1 MVKQSFKHTG
11 NTHIFLCVHKK
22 HIKVTVLMYLYIYIY
37 IFNMCIYMEIIH
49 FIVYLCD
56 TWFFD
61 NNNMFNHECNISPFF
76 QNPWEIDLSPN
87 DPFQS
92 VQETKAQN
100 HQEQQYKEGHQV
112 IAPNFETE
120 KQVAKNGTSK
130 KTKHINQVLHMFNY
144 LEPKW
149 PMFWMEFGPSFGEFK
164 AQNRGRSQVPNI
176 CQVKAGLLAE

>member
-1 MVKQSFKHTG
+1 MIHD
-11 NTHIFLCVHKK
+11 FLITTTCSIMNV
-22 HIKVTVLMYLYIYIY
+22 IY
-37 IFNMCIYMEIIH
+37 H
-49 FIVYLCD
+49 
-56 TWFFD
+56 
-61 NNNMFNHECNISPFF
+61 PFF

-144 LEPKW
+144 LEPK
-149 PMFWMEFGPSFGEFK
+149 
-164 AQNRGRSQVPNI
+164 
-176 CQVKAGLLAE
+176 

>member
-1 MVKQSFKHTG
+1 MNV
-11 NTHIFLCVHKK
+11 
-22 HIKVTVLMYLYIYIY
+22 IY
-37 IFNMCIYMEIIH
+37 H
-49 FIVYLCD
+49 
-56 TWFFD
+56 
-61 NNNMFNHECNISPFF
+61 PFF

-120 KQVAKNGTSK
+120 QQVAKNGTSK

-176 CQVKAGLLAE
+176 CQGWAPCGVKSMLCSLQGTNMSQQRKRKIIFKVAIWLDILVPRRVQCA